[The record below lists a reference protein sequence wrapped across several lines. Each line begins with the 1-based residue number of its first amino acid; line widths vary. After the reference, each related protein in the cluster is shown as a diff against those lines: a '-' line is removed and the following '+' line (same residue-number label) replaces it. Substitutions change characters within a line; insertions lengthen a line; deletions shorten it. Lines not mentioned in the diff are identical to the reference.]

1 MIIYLHRK
9 TKNNFTMKYLKLM
22 VIAMLVAFTFG
33 TGKAEAQQVVVR
45 AGVSVGPYYH
55 NGHHYHHRR
64 AYWRNHHRYYRYY

>member
-1 MIIYLHRK
+1 
-9 TKNNFTMKYLKLM
+9 
-22 VIAMLVAFTFG
+22 MLVAFTFG